1 MRIIHFVT
9 GGFSGATQVA
19 IDLARSRATPDA
31 SGSAVLLA
39 LRVKRKTDMNRVAA
53 LRAEGLE
60 VALIPGWS
68 HLATIWALWRLCL
81 RWRPDVL
88 LAHGFSD
95 HIWGR
100 IAGLLA
106 GVPHLVHVEH
116 NTRERYTVWRRLQTR
131 WLARRTDLFIGVSE
145 GVRQS
150 LLSLGMPA
158 ATTIAISNGTRLE
171 PFAGA
176 AERPYVGRKPDILMA
191 ARFARQKDHATL
203 LQALALLRADGLR
216 PRLALAGSGSS
227 RHLRK
232 ARRLCTSLG
241 LDDQV
246 DFLGQRPDIP
256 ELLMATQICV
266 LSSHYEGMPLAL
278 VEAMAAGCVA
288 VGSAVPGIREMLSDG
303 VDGRLFEHQSA
314 PALAAVL
321 RDLLTHPQESAA
333 LAGRGREVALR
344 QYSLQR
350 MLAAYESALATT
362 LVAAAPELPHAAVA

>member
-19 IDLARSRATPDA
+19 VDLARSRAAPDA

-39 LRVKRKTDMNRVAA
+39 LRVKRNTDMSRVEA

-60 VALIPGWS
+60 VVLIPGWS

-81 RWRPDVL
+81 RWRPDALV
-88 LAHGFSD
+88 AHGFSD

-100 IAGLLA
+100 FAGLLA

-116 NTRERYTVWRRLQTR
+116 NTRERYTAWRRLQTR

-158 ATTIAISNGTRLE
+158 AATIAISNGTRLE

-176 AERPYVGRKPDILMA
+176 GDRPYGGRRPDILMA

-246 DFLGQRPDIP
+246 DFLGQRPDVP

-288 VGSAVPGIREMLSDG
+288 VGSAVPGIREMLTDG
-303 VDGRLFEHQSA
+303 VDGRLFEHQSPA
-314 PALAAVL
+314 ALAAVL

-333 LAGRGREVALR
+333 LAERGREVALR

-350 MLAAYESALATT
+350 MLAAYESALAAT